1 MTRPPADRLDLN
13 KLRTQV
19 LADNT
24 AQSVLNHLKKLKS
37 RQRDVSRWI
46 WELMQNARDA
56 SRDSQGSLTT
66 SVIQSADSV
75 IFEHNGGSFT
85 PKEVMHLIYHGST
98 KAETEDAIGQYG
110 SGFLSTHLLS
120 PKIRVSGRL
129 TDGCGFSFS
138 LERSLTS
145 VDEMSNAMKKAYDDF
160 EKSLSPDSQ
169 IAVTRFEY
177 PVSPDAKGA
186 IAEGIAQLRHCAP
199 YVLAFNRDFSRICVR
214 TPEEQIDYSV
224 TSRTPDRSFD
234 HVTQVTVTET
244 THDTSVERR
253 YLLAQSDGTMVALPI
268 ESMRVVPLGPIP
280 RLFVGF
286 PLVGTEDFSF
296 PAVINSLSFTA
307 TDDRDGV
314 YLGDTN
320 STNRN
325 IIHKACDMH
334 VKLLRCVSSEGVRD
348 AHILATFPSV
358 QKREWLDDEWLSS
371 CLADLISTIRRTP
384 ILRTCTGSIVCS
396 VDATVPLVEDGDVTE
411 LWQLLHRIHDLR
423 ERLVC
428 QEESTGWATAL
439 KSWYGLHKAGLD
451 EVYDGH
457 ALIQSIT
464 EKSGRTEENGGT
476 VAQMRRALDD
486 NSEGTV
492 SWLSRCHK
500 FLRSVGL
507 GEHSEN
513 YHIVPSQDGTFR
525 RLNDLYRDKGV
536 DDDLKK
542 IAQLLDWDLELRDQE
557 MKSLDHKPGRGDRD
571 SEDVATGLVKR
582 VKNVPRAADVATEAR
597 CMKAS
602 ACLFG
607 WLVGQQKWHWLDGFV
622 VHSREDPAE
631 AIRLGGGEKPLA
643 PLDAWE
649 PVAREFADL
658 FPDRHILAEE
668 FFAVVPDA
676 GAWKEL
682 DERDIVRRE
691 LLIQDRRKTD
701 ALHPEE
707 ETKGEDHDHESE
719 DEVSVTEVA
728 YMQVRDVGIMN
739 RVRKSR
745 SLAYRLWCFLTD
757 YVMVEKKCM
766 LEQRARCECGEDHR
780 YVVASWLKPVRDNRW
795 ISRGKGNA
803 GKANAQSIAELLREG
818 GGSDDHIWDTL
829 RDSRSGTCKLL
840 DALGVAPTDVMKEWD
855 PGAAGRLD
863 KWIREMLALARGDV
877 ERLQEAREVMEER
890 VAKREAVRRN
900 QRLGQCVE
908 LDVQRCLE
916 GAGFDVQPRHEG
928 ADLEITLGD
937 SGRLA
942 VIREERVWLVEI
954 KATRGNVV
962 RMSRAQAGE
971 AVDRGNRYL
980 LCVVPIAEE
989 DTPTSGAV
997 RSSMR
1002 FVENIGLR
1010 LIDLVQGAN
1019 RLDEERGKLVSGE
1032 NQGVRLEVEH
1042 GVERFRISAQVWAD
1056 GFPIGELLDRLLCG

>member
-1 MTRPPADRLDLN
+1 MGIDAE
-13 KLRTQV
+13 
-19 LADNT
+19 
-24 AQSVLNHLKKLKS
+24 
-37 RQRDVSRWI
+37 RQGCLPGFPGFTDHICHSIRRQCD
-46 WELMQNARDA
+46 
-56 SRDSQGSLTT
+56 
-66 SVIQSADSV
+66 
-75 IFEHNGGSFT
+75 FEHNGGSFT
-85 PKEVMHLIYHGST
+85 PDEVMHLIYHGST
-98 KAETEDAIGQYG
+98 KAESEDAIGQYG

-120 PKIRVSGRL
+120 SKIRVSGRL

-145 VDEMSNAMKKAYDDF
+145 VDEMSNAMKKAYEDF
-160 EKSLSPDSQ
+160 KKSLSPDSQ
-169 IAVTRFEY
+169 IAGTRFEY
-177 PVSPDAKGA
+177 PVSPDAQNA
-186 IAEGIAQLRHCAP
+186 IAEGIAQLRRCAP
-199 YVLAFNRDFSRICVR
+199 YVLAFNRNFSRIRVR
-214 TPEEQIDYSV
+214 TPEEEIDYSV
-224 TSRTPDRSFD
+224 TSLTRDRSFD

-244 THDTSVERR
+244 RHDTPVERR

-268 ESMRVVPLGPIP
+268 ASTRAVPLGPIP

-307 TDDRDGV
+307 THERDGV
-314 YLGDTN
+314 FLRDSN
-320 STNRN
+320 NTNRN
-325 IIHKACDMH
+325 IIRKACDMH
-334 VKLLRCVSSEGVRD
+334 VELLRRVSSEGIRD

-358 QKREWLDDEWLSS
+358 QKRGWLDDEWLTD
-371 CLADLISTIRRTP
+371 CLLDLISAVRRTP
-384 ILRTCTGSIVCS
+384 ILRTCTGSIICS
-396 VDATVPLVEDGDVTE
+396 VDGAVPFVEDGDVTE
-411 LWQLLHRIHDLR
+411 LWQLFHRIHDLR

-428 QEESTGWATAL
+428 QEESTGWTTAL
-439 KSWYGLHKAGLD
+439 KSWYGLCKAGLD

-457 ALIQSIT
+457 ALIRSIT
-464 EKSGRTEENGGT
+464 EKSGQTEESGGT
-476 VAQMRRALDD
+476 VAQMRQALDD
-486 NSEGTV
+486 SNEGTV
-492 SWLSRCHK
+492 TWLSRCHK

-507 GEHSEN
+507 GEHSES

-542 IAQLLDWDLELRDQE
+542 IARLLDWDLELRDQE
-557 MKSLDHKPGRGDRD
+557 MKSLDQKPGRGDRD

-582 VKNVPRAADVATEAR
+582 VKDIPRAEDVATRGEVF
-597 CMKAS
+597 MKAS

-622 VHSREDPAE
+622 VYSREDPAE

-649 PVAREFADL
+649 PVAREFGDL
-658 FPDRHILAEE
+658 FPDRHILAEK

-682 DERDIVRRE
+682 DERGIVRRE

-707 ETKGEDHDHESE
+707 ETKGEDRDHESE
-719 DEVSVTEVA
+719 DEVGVTEVA

-757 YVMVEKKCM
+757 YVIVEKKCT

-795 ISRGKGNA
+795 IPRGKGNA

-818 GGSDDHIWDTL
+818 GQSDDDNWWDTL
-829 RDSRSGTCKLL
+829 RDTESGTCKLL
-840 DALGVAPTDVMKEWD
+840 NALGVAPTDVMKEWD

-863 KWIREMLALARGDV
+863 KWIREMLALARGDL
-877 ERLQEAREVMEER
+877 ERLEEVREVMEER
-890 VAKREAVRRN
+890 AVKRDTVRRN

-908 LDVQRCLE
+908 REVQKCLE
-916 GAGFDVQPRHEG
+916 EAGFEVRSRHEG
-928 ADLEITLGD
+928 ADLEITFGD
-937 SGRLA
+937 GGRFDL
-942 VIREERVWLVEI
+942 VREGRVWLVEI
-954 KATRGNVV
+954 KATRANAV
-962 RMSRAQAGE
+962 RMSRAQASE
-971 AVDRGNRYL
+971 AVDRRDGYL

-989 DTPTSGAV
+989 DSPTPEAV

-1002 FVENIGLR
+1002 FVGNIGLR
-1010 LIDLVQGAN
+1010 LTDLVQGAN
-1019 RLDEERGKLVSGE
+1019 RLDEERGKLVSGG

-1042 GVERFRISAQVWAD
+1042 GVERFRISEQVWAD
-1056 GFPIGELLDRLLCG
+1056 GFPIGELLDKLLRG